1 MSARWPWSVNLRRWR
16 SSLAAKFILLTALVT
31 ALVFSTIGAI
41 TYYSQRA
48 IEYDRLQ
55 VKAQTLAS
63 LIASVSPD
71 RIFSHDYST
80 LHEYVK
86 QLNAFPD
93 VLYAVVYSDSGEPMT
108 SYLDRNKAAI
118 LRAINATG
126 GRDAVAVSNFINQLP
141 ETEVFTAPILF
152 SEKNIGHITIGISRQ
167 GADTAV
173 SHALALDLAVTL
185 VGIGVL
191 ALGVYLVFYRYVLH
205 PTQQLMRG
213 AQRVARGD
221 LSSPIPVAGDDEL
234 GRLAGSF
241 NDMLGHLRQSD
252 AARALALANLRE
264 LNRTLESRVEER
276 TRAIEQASREL
287 ERMALYDPLT
297 SLPNRTLMQD
307 RLEHLL
313 QSSARQ
319 NAQFAVM
326 IMDLDRFKE
335 VNDTLGHH
343 VGDQLLQQI
352 GKKMVATLHH
362 TDTIARLGGDEF
374 AVVLPDADE
383 TQAMAVAARLLDA
396 LDEPMRLE
404 GLNCSVDASIGIAI
418 YPMHGTDSATLL
430 KHADVAM
437 YKAKQSST
445 GYCLYHDDID
455 RDRPQTFMLT
465 TDLRHALEN
474 GDLRLHYQPI
484 VDLRTGQWHAV
495 EALAQWQHRQLGLI
509 APDRFVPLIE
519 QTGMIRSFTA
529 WVIDTALSQ
538 WAQWREQGIELNVA
552 VNLSMRNLQDRE
564 FPNLLATL
572 LDRWSA
578 SPRALKLEITESRMM
593 VDPGK
598 ALEALEQFERM
609 GVGLAIDDF
618 GTGYSSLSYL
628 KRLPVDEI
636 KIDRSFINDMATDS
650 ANAMIVQSTI
660 ELAHNLGLRVVAE
673 GVESAEVLDMLRTRG
688 CDLAQG
694 YFLGYPVAASELKMP
709 MPIQLGDMAKAA
721 AAAGS

>member
-1 MSARWPWSVNLRRWR
+1 M
-16 SSLAAKFILLTALVT
+16 
-31 ALVFSTIGAI
+31 
-41 TYYSQRA
+41 
-48 IEYDRLQ
+48 Q
-55 VKAQTLAS
+55 VKAQALAS

-93 VLYAVVYSDSGEPMT
+93 VLYAVIYSESGEPMT
-108 SYLDRNKAAI
+108 GYLDRNKAAI

-126 GRDAVAVSNFINQLP
+126 GRDAVAVSNFINQFP
-141 ETEVFTAPILF
+141 ETEVFIAPILF
-152 SEKNIGHITIGISRQ
+152 SEKNIGHIKIGISRQ

-252 AARALALANLRE
+252 AARALAHANLRE

-297 SLPNRTLMQD
+297 GLPNRTLMQD

-313 QSSARQ
+313 RSSARQ

-362 TDTIARLGGDEF
+362 ADTIARLGGDEF

-383 TQAMAVAARLLDA
+383 THAMTVATRLLDA
-396 LDEPMRLE
+396 LNEPMRLE
-404 GLNCSVDASIGIAI
+404 SLNCSVDASIGIAI
-418 YPMHGTDSATLL
+418 YPTHGTDSATLL

-455 RDRPQTFMLT
+455 RGRPQAFLLT
-465 TDLRHALEN
+465 ADLRHALEH

-484 VDLRTGQWHAV
+484 VDLRTGRWHAV
-495 EALAQWQHRQLGLI
+495 EALAQWQHRQLGPI

-564 FPNLLATL
+564 FPNLLAAL
-572 LDRWSA
+572 LHKWSV

-609 GVGLAIDDF
+609 GVALAIDDF

-636 KIDRSFINDMATDS
+636 KIDRSFINDMATDP

-673 GVESAEVLDMLRTRG
+673 GVESAEVLEMLRTRG

-694 YFLGYPVAASELKMP
+694 YFLGHPVAASELKMP
-709 MPIQLGDMAKAA
+709 MPIQLGDMAKAV
-721 AAAGS
+721 AAGS